1 MRVDFHPEATAEL
14 ETSADWY
21 LLRGPSAAQ
30 GFALAVETALDRI
43 ARFPERYPRI
53 DAHHRSGNVEN
64 YPFQI
69 IYRDDDQRIY
79 IIAIAHAKRRPGYW
93 KRRG

>member
-1 MRVDFHPEATAEL
+1 MRVDFHPEAIAEL
-14 ETSADWY
+14 EASAEWY
-21 LLRGPSAAQ
+21 LHRSPPAAQ

-43 ARFPERYPRI
+43 ARFPERYPRV
-53 DAHHRSGNVEN
+53 DARHRACTVEK

-69 IYRDDDQRIY
+69 IYRDDDQCIF

-93 KRRG
+93 KRRR